1 MPKPSSKP
9 PSAAPAPQAL
19 QTIDPGALAGVSG
32 GARSGR
38 SASAS
43 SGSGG
48 GGGGGGGGGS
58 DDALVGALTDILH
71 SLHSI
76 SNQPSHGFGAQE
88 MMLFMMMMQQ
98 RNAAP
103 VVVQPGLPAIYSN
116 GSTRIF

>member
-1 MPKPSSKP
+1 MPKPSSR
-9 PSAAPAPQAL
+9 SPAQPQAL

-43 SGSGG
+43 SSSGSGG
-48 GGGGGGGGGS
+48 GGGGGGGGDS
-58 DDALVGALTDILH
+58 DALLGALSGILD

-76 SNQPSHGFGAQE
+76 SSQPSHGFGAQE

-98 RNAAP
+98 RNASP
-103 VVVQPGLPAIYSN
+103 VVVQPALPAVYAD
-116 GSTRIF
+116 GKTRIF